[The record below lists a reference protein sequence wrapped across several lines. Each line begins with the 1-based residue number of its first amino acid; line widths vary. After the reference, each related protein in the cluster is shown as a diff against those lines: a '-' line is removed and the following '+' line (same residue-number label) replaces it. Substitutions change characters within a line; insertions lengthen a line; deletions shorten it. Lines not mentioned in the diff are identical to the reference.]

1 MRHRVRTRRLGVR
14 TSHRKAMMRNMVT
27 SLMEHGRIVTTITR
41 AKELRRLADRMV
53 TLGKDGSLHARRQ
66 ALSVIRD
73 RQVVAKLFEEW
84 SPRFADR
91 NGGYTRIVRLGPRRG
106 DATMMAVIELAVES
120 LKPGRKKQR
129 QPEVT
134 AAAAES
140 VIPAAVP
147 EAPAEAEAT
156 AEETVEAA
164 PVGSES
170 AEAVSAAA
178 APEGPVAEEPAAEE
192 SIAEEASTE
201 LREAQG
207 EEVAVEASAAEAAP
221 AEAALGKDGEEVQ
234 AVESRPAKTPD
245 QSRPEESQPEES
257 ASEENAGETG
267 DEKK

>member
-84 SPRFADR
+84 SPKFADR

-120 LKPGRKKQR
+120 MKPGKKKQR
-129 QPEVT
+129 KPEVAST
-134 AAAAES
+134 APES
-140 VIPAAVP
+140 VIPAAAP
-147 EAPAEAEAT
+147 ETASEAGDEGKAPPET
-156 AEETVEAA
+156 AETDEEAVETAAAAQTDEETAEVSVEAKEDTA
-164 PVGSES
+164 SASES
-170 AEAVSAAA
+170 ASAETA
-178 APEGPVAEEPAAEE
+178 
-192 SIAEEASTE
+192 EASTE
-201 LREAQG
+201 SGSDET
-207 EEVAVEASAAEAAP
+207 ETDVSAAETAP
-221 AEAALGKDGEEVQ
+221 I
-234 AVESRPAKTPD
+234 ESHD
-245 QSRPEESQPEES
+245 ESQGEATPEKS
-257 ASEENAGETG
+257 APVVE
-267 DEKK
+267 DDKK

>member
-84 SPRFADR
+84 SPKFADR

-120 LKPGRKKQR
+120 IKPGKKKQR
-129 QPEVT
+129 KPEVAST
-134 AAAAES
+134 APES
-140 VIPAAVP
+140 VIPAAAP
-147 EAPAEAEAT
+147 ETVSEAGDEGKATPETAEASDEAVETAAAAQTEEET
-156 AEETVEAA
+156 AEVSVKAEEDTALASGAASAETAEASAGSGSDETETDVSAETAPGESDESHEKSQGEAA
-164 PVGSES
+164 SES
-170 AEAVSAAA
+170 A
-178 APEGPVAEEPAAEE
+178 PV
-192 SIAEEASTE
+192 
-201 LREAQG
+201 
-207 EEVAVEASAAEAAP
+207 VE
-221 AEAALGKDGEEVQ
+221 D
-234 AVESRPAKTPD
+234 D
-245 QSRPEESQPEES
+245 
-257 ASEENAGETG
+257 
-267 DEKK
+267 KK